1 MKKETRGFLCLRL
14 RMSSG
19 GVILNGGTAESF
31 TLGSTVEGL
40 NQDPSEDRVAY
51 DAWEPEDLVATVQF
65 LATLDDRLLL
75 PSPVDKVNQQD
86 RLESSDE
93 EQQQEENHHVL
104 NANSIMDATSSSV
117 EEVESTL
124 LVDISAVA
132 LSDITTEENS
142 VSSAAQTPCSTE
154 ERSIIRASNKP
165 AHLKRYWPFILIILH
180 VVLLSN
186 STT

>member
-1 MKKETRGFLCLRL
+1 
-14 RMSSG
+14 MSSG

-31 TLGSTVEGL
+31 TLGGTVEGL

-75 PSPVDKVNQQD
+75 PSPVDKTTESEAVHQD
-86 RLESSDE
+86 RLVSFDE
-93 EQQQEENHHVL
+93 EQQPTAENDPVDV
-104 NANSIMDATSSSV
+104 NSTMNTSSSCPVV
-117 EEVESTL
+117 EEEIVVAEPLQSS
-124 LVDISAVA
+124 LVGDISAPSVA
-132 LSDITTEENS
+132 LSDITAEENS

-165 AHLKRYWPFILIILH
+165 AHLKRY
-180 VVLLSN
+180 
-186 STT
+186 